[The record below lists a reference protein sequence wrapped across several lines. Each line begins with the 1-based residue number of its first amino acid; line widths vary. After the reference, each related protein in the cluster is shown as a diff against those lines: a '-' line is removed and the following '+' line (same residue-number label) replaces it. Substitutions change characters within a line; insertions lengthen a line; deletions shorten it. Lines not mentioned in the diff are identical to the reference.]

1 MTPRPEAAALP
12 TSGHSSSP
20 RSRTRRVAR
29 PEGGAPVTQL
39 VRFRLD
45 DARRR
50 GRRRPARPGGR
61 RPAAPFRR
69 IGPRSPRPRPSRS
82 QPAARAALAD
92 ELRVL
97 ALPTVWLA
105 TLGSTAGRPD
115 ELVLAAV
122 VDTELLAVHT
132 AVHDALAG
140 RVRGPVAAYL
150 PGAWLPHCVLAS
162 RRAGRRVR
170 RAAPG
175 GAGAGTD
182 RGRRGR
188 RCPYGREHRG
198 PLTRSHRGH
207 GAGTQVTTWVP
218 ALRPVC
224 GGGRGGR
231 PRRRRDQRRAL
242 WITAAAEQGGDP
254 QVDD

>member
-1 MTPRPEAAALP
+1 MHELGRY
-12 TSGHSSSP
+12 
-20 RSRTRRVAR
+20 
-29 PEGGAPVTQL
+29 GAPVTQL

-45 DARRR
+45 DDAAAAVDALRARAATA
-50 GRRRPARPGGR
+50 GCSVPPERPALT
-61 RPAAPFRR
+61 AAAAVAIP
-69 IGPRSPRPRPSRS
+69 
-82 QPAARAALAD
+82 PAARAALAD

-162 RRAGRRVR
+162 
-170 RAAPG
+170 
-175 GAGAGTD
+175 
-182 RGRRGR
+182 
-188 RCPYGREHRG
+188 
-198 PLTRSHRGH
+198 TR
-207 GAGTQVTTWVP
+207 P
-218 ALRPVC
+218 
-224 GGGRGGR
+224 
-231 PRRRRDQRRAL
+231 
-242 WITAAAEQGGDP
+242 AAAFAALHPVEP
-254 QVDD
+254 VRAQVVGVEIADARTGESIAVH